1 MEKLVFKVLIMIA
14 ILVIAVSTVAQAAT
28 FVASMT
34 PSSSSVAPAT
44 EVIVVVKIS
53 NLDVG
58 QNGINALS
66 GIIQYDTGIF
76 ETINSSSI
84 EGINDWKPNY
94 SSENGKITLT
104 KTQFVKSDEE
114 VFQITLKTKA
124 ADQIKKKATEGVVT
138 FRSIVASNS
147 EQDITSSDIST
158 TIKIATTEEQ
168 NTVNN
173 TTANNTTLNAVKNN
187 VVNNTISLQNKV
199 NNTVNNVA
207 SNAVPIGTNNK
218 VNNTTNNAV
227 STYNNTV
234 NSVNDDMP
242 YTGVED
248 TIVYVMLAVI
258 AIALVFYFKFEKIN
272 RDIR

>member
-34 PSSSSVAPAT
+34 PSNSSVAPAT

-66 GIIQYDTGIF
+66 GIIQYDTSIF

-84 EGINDWKPNY
+84 EGLNEWKPSY

-114 VFQITLKTKA
+114 VFQITLKTKSA
-124 ADQIKKKATEGVVT
+124 ETFAKKKNPEGAVT

-158 TIKIATTEEQ
+158 TIKIATEDAT
-168 NTVNN
+168 NTTNN
-173 TTANNTTLNAVKNN
+173 TANSVPLNATTNNNT
-187 VVNNTISLQNKV
+187 VNNTISLQNKV
-199 NNTVNNVA
+199 NNTVNNTVA
-207 SNAVPIGTNNK
+207 NSVPIGTKNITNN
-218 VNNTTNNAV
+218 TNNAV
-227 STYNNTV
+227 STYNTT
-234 NSVNDDMP
+234 NSTNDNMP

-248 TIVYVMLAVI
+248 TLVYVMLAVI

-272 RDIR
+272 RDMR